1 MLIRFGL
8 GGFQGMNVLGASTQ
22 QQIDCT
28 SRALMGAASPATSS
42 SFTYGTI
49 ENAYLYAWVAGA
61 WRGTCW
67 RWTLVLADGTAHP
80 LDFKF

>member
-1 MLIRFGL
+1 
-8 GGFQGMNVLGASTQ
+8 
-22 QQIDCT
+22 
-28 SRALMGAASPATSS
+28 MGAASPATSS